1 MDDEKDA
8 AGGPV
13 QVKPMGA
20 AQICAF
26 CLPVLARER
35 IDSARTR
42 CPRWLRPMDPGEFDG
57 IVDDLWLS
65 PSHRTRV
72 PLGTHL
78 GGFKKDAVR
87 PYSEVDPIA
96 RADRI
101 YDDRHYLCL
110 LNVWPLFHGR
120 YEGANLR
127 TWRYS
132 LPVLVLA
139 CAAMFALRPA
149 ALSPRVSA
157 TIIGLCV
164 ALALISRAMLP
175 CSHLW
180 DRVPRFMAG
189 PRARFNGSAVA
200 ARLAVTTAFLPLML
214 GAMWTFGA
222 AGTEVLPSD
231 SLLTRMLGA
240 LTWGLVDG
248 VGGARDELT
257 RVLWW
262 SLLGTAGLTAF
273 AGLHIG
279 VWNFRAD
286 EIEIYRFDTSIQR
299 PRHSLKRALL
309 AWVPEVVASLLAP
322 GAISW
327 AVGFLSGRVP
337 ALAHALAPVAADPGL
352 LTAASAAGI
361 FLAVTSFP
369 HILACLFQSAPVGN
383 VQLAVTWH
391 LAVRLVGAVLAAS
404 CAAPFAPAWPQV
416 AAVFA
421 AVYLAAVGVPGL
433 TAYLLTVYAKQGMCD
448 GMSHA
453 VHRDGLR
460 RRARERRRKKEE
472 EKKAAEREAQSA

>member
-1 MDDEKDA
+1 MDDKKDTGA
-8 AGGPV
+8 EPV
-13 QVKPMGA
+13 QVEPMRA
-20 AQICAF
+20 SQIWAF

-35 IDSARTR
+35 IDAAKAR
-42 CPRWLRPMDPGEFDG
+42 CPRWLRSMEPGEFDEK
-57 IVDDLWLS
+57 VDAQWLS
-65 PSHRTRV
+65 PSHRTGV

-101 YDDRHYLCL
+101 YDDRHYFCG

-149 ALSPRVSA
+149 ALPPRVSE
-157 TIIGLCV
+157 TIIGLCTALTLV
-164 ALALISRAMLP
+164 ARAMLP

-180 DRVPRFMAG
+180 GHLPRFMAG

-200 ARLAVTTAFLPLML
+200 ARLAMTTAFLPLML
-214 GAMWTFGA
+214 GALWAVRA

-262 SLLGTAGLTAF
+262 SLLGTASLTAF
-273 AGLHIG
+273 TGLHIG

-286 EIEIYRFDTSIQR
+286 EIEIYRFDTSIQY
-299 PRHSLKRALL
+299 PGESLKRALL
-309 AWVPEVVASLLAP
+309 AWVPTVVASLLAP
-322 GAISW
+322 AAISW
-327 AVGFLSGRVP
+327 AVGFLSSRVP

-361 FLAVTSFP
+361 LLAVTSFP
-369 HILACLFQSAPVGN
+369 HILACLFQSSPVGN

-391 LAVRLVGAVLAAS
+391 LAVRIVGAAVAAS
-404 CAAPFAPAWPQV
+404 CAAPLAPAWPQV
-416 AAVFA
+416 AATFA
-421 AVYLAAVGVPGL
+421 AVYLAAVGVPDL
-433 TAYLLTVYAKQGMCD
+433 TAFLLTVYASQGMCD
-448 GMSHA
+448 GMIHA
-453 VHRDGLR
+453 VHSDGLR
-460 RRARERRRKKEE
+460 RRAQESRRKKEE
-472 EKKAAEREAQSA
+472 EEKAAARGARGA

>member
-1 MDDEKDA
+1 MDDEKDTGA
-8 AGGPV
+8 VPV
-13 QVKPMGA
+13 QVRPMGG
-20 AQICAF
+20 AQIWAF
-26 CLPVLARER
+26 CLPVLAREG
-35 IDSARTR
+35 IEAARAR
-42 CPRWLRPMDPGEFDG
+42 CPRWLQPMEPGEFDG

-72 PLGTHL
+72 RLGTHR
-78 GGFKKDAVR
+78 GGFKMDAVR

-101 YDDRHYLCL
+101 YDDRHYFCG

-132 LPVLVLA
+132 LPVLILA
-139 CAAMFALRPA
+139 CAAMFALRPT
-149 ALSPRVSA
+149 ALPPRVSE
-157 TIIGLCV
+157 TIIALCIGLT
-164 ALALISRAMLP
+164 LISRAMLP

-180 DRVPRFMAG
+180 DHLPRFMAG

-286 EIEIYRFDTSIQR
+286 EIEIYRFDTSIQY
-299 PRHSLKRALL
+299 PRENLKRALL
-309 AWVPEVVASLLAP
+309 AWVPTVVASLFAP
-322 GAISW
+322 GAVSW
-327 AVGFLSGRVP
+327 AAGLLARHVP
-337 ALAHALAPVAADPGL
+337 ALAAALAPVAADPGL
-352 LTAASAAGI
+352 LTTASAAGI
-361 FLAVTSFP
+361 LLAVTSFP
-369 HILACLFQSAPVGN
+369 HILACLFQSSPVGN

-391 LAVRLVGAVLAAS
+391 LAVRIVGAVLAAS
-404 CAAPFAPAWPQV
+404 CAAPLAPAWPQV
-416 AAVFA
+416 AATFA

-433 TAYLLTVYAKQGMCD
+433 TAYLLTVYASQGMCD
-448 GMSHA
+448 GVSHA

-460 RRARERRRKKEE
+460 RRGRERRRKKEE
-472 EKKAAEREAQSA
+472 EKKAAEREAQGA